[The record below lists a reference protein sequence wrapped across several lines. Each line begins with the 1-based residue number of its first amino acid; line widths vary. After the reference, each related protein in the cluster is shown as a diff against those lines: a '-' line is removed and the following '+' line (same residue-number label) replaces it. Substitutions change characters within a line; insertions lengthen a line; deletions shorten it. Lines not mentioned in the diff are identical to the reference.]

1 MRYGLN
7 LRAGNIY
14 GWVGLGDE
22 VIWVQKLEGVGNA
35 STLTSK
41 EFPVFIGDIR
51 LAKICMEEVKTRA
64 SSIRRFNIRGLERYN
79 MDAKTKVVTISP
91 MPMALDRNAKGMIRE
106 TYYT

>member
-1 MRYGLN
+1 MELIVCLGWLVGLEADVRYGLN

-51 LAKICMEEVKTRA
+51 LAKI
-64 SSIRRFNIRGLERYN
+64 SWRRSKLELAVYVGSTLGGWRG
-79 MDAKTKVVTISP
+79 TTW
-91 MPMALDRNAKGMIRE
+91 MPKQKL
-106 TYYT
+106 